1 MNSYRSIAAV
11 FAIALML
18 APVAFETRTDGP
30 AAAIEL
36 AANKPT
42 YPTCAFAAKGR
53 ACLSGHG
60 LVSGGG
66 RRVESRLVAA
76 ARRPRAA

>member
-1 MNSYRSIAAV
+1 MNSYRRIAAM

-18 APVAFETRTDGP
+18 APVGFETSASGL

-36 AANKPT
+36 AGNKPT
-42 YPTCAFAAKGR
+42 YPPCAFAAKGR

-66 RRVESRLVAA
+66 RGHP
-76 ARRPRAA
+76 RR